1 MIVVREG
8 GPINEKVQD
17 EELTLRKTSP
27 REETRVMRKRDSL
40 TIEEDSV
47 RCILLNASLCNFSF
61 FLLCDLNSKYIE
73 EITV

>member
-27 REETRVMRKRDSL
+27 RGETRVMRKRDSL

>member
-27 REETRVMRKRDSL
+27 RGETRVMRKRDSL

-47 RCILLNASLCNFSF
+47 RCNF
-61 FLLCDLNSKYIE
+61 FLTQVYAIFLFFFFVI
-73 EITV
+73 